1 MQADTIVRQM
11 NPDITDVSGCS
22 TISPKKIQEMFVG
35 YSQVYLLLDTTR
47 LLRSHYQVPSP
58 SAMEMPETPTL
69 NSVIGKLEPF
79 TTRRFIWEKTK
90 FDDRK
95 ERGPVLVQFDSNS
108 PLVEEFIE
116 KWSRLGLGALIL
128 STSPIDE
135 LQQHFSQ
142 FIEVGRESGGPVK
155 LNLECPSKLSCVFN
169 AISENKLTDC
179 LGAVDKMFW
188 SEVVES
194 KQKWFFANS
203 SGSSLSTHVVF
214 SETDFENIQK
224 NIQER
229 FITNTVHDLKHEIKR
244 LSDASHRLPNTLKV
258 ADDAQMEQWVT
269 SGWIRGCE
277 HGFSTDIE
285 LYEFIKIVLFYK
297 VKLSDQ
303 RLEPYLLNT
312 KKSPEL
318 RIVTVKRYLESG
330 EQYAA

>member
-1 MQADTIVRQM
+1 MQADTIVRKVNQPVSE
-11 NPDITDVSGCS
+11 NSGCS
-22 TISPKKIQEMFVG
+22 IINPEEIREMFVG
-35 YSQVYLLLDTTR
+35 YSQAYLLLDTTR

-95 ERGPVLVQFDSNS
+95 ESGPVLVQFDSSS

-128 STSPIDE
+128 SASPIDE

-142 FIEVGRESGGPVK
+142 FIEVGREKGGSVK

-169 AISENKLTDC
+169 AISESKLSDC
-179 LGAVDKMFW
+179 LGPVNKMFW

-194 KQKWFFANS
+194 KQKWFFSNS
-203 SGSSLSTHVVF
+203 SGSSLSNHVVF

-229 FITNTVHDLKHEIKR
+229 FITNTVHDLKHEISG
-244 LSDASHRLPNTLKV
+244 LSDVDYSLPNALKV
-258 ADDAQMEQWVT
+258 ADDAQMKQWVT

-277 HGFSTDIE
+277 HGFSTDVE

-303 RLEPYLLNT
+303 RLEPYLLDT